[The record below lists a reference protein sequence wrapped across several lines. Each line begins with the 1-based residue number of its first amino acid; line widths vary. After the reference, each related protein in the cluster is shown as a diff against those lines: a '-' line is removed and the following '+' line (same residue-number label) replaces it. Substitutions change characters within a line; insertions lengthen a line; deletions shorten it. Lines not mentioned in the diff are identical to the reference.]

1 MKTQEGLSA
10 YSHSIIYELHNQ
22 LTGNNFLKNDFH
34 HTVLYTVTGNQYHEK
49 CHVTGSTNRT
59 AFHRLFRLRRPGQRT
74 LPVVGF
80 AREIC

>member
-10 YSHSIIYELHNQ
+10 YSHSIIYEQHKQ
-22 LTGNNFLKNDFH
+22 LTGNNFLKYDFYR
-34 HTVLYTVTGNQYHEK
+34 TVLYTVTGNQYHEK